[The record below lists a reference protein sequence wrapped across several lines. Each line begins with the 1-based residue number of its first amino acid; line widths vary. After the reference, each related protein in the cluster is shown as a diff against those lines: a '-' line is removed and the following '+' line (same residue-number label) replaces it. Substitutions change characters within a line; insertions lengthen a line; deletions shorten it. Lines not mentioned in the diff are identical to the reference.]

1 MSIACVFF
9 FSSRRRHTRC
19 ALVTGVQTCALPIF
33 GHIDL
38 DTLSLGEGGR
48 FSVILSAERPAG
60 YDGDWYR
67 LPANARTIGIRE
79 ASYDWENEIDSRIA
93 IERLDDAGDHRRPS
107 MDAIAHRLERLAGF
121 PERHEERRGGKTCG
135 SEGRSRRWGYNSRK
149 TTKQYT

>member
-67 LPANARTIGIRE
+67 LPPKARTIGIRE
-79 ASYDWENEIDSRIA
+79 ASYDGENEIDI
-93 IERLDDAGDHRRPS
+93 RLAVGRRDDAGAHRRAS
-107 MDAIAHRLERLAGF
+107 MAQTPH
-121 PERHEERRGGKTCG
+121 PEEKAAKLRVGNRRVRECRRRGM
-135 SEGRSRRWGYNSRK
+135 
-149 TTKQYT
+149 

>member
-79 ASYDWENEIDSRIA
+79 ASYDWENEIEIGRASCR
-93 IERLDDAGDHRRPS
+93 ERVCQYVLISVVAVS
-107 MDAIAHRLERLAGF
+107 FKKKEKCKNM
-121 PERHEERRGGKTCG
+121 
-135 SEGRSRRWGYNSRK
+135 
-149 TTKQYT
+149 TTTQQPRYQKQ